1 MSEISITSLKCS
13 NCGAPLPAPNGPVKR
28 IMCPYCSSENIIEG
42 VEKNAE
48 ILSKENIMGGLKF
61 ELNDPTVHKMIVETL
76 CKSECPPVDIFT
88 EVDVRRARKVVVPA
102 YWFDN
107 CTGTATVS
115 YEKGVERE
123 QQQIVGKGD
132 KMRTVTKKVTE
143 WTPMTM
149 AVNDTCDFIVS
160 GNKDYT
166 ELFKRLYPE
175 GNNPELVDVELLDYP
190 AEANALSYDIPDA
203 VVFNNQVKPHME
215 DILDKKAKRILEGGM
230 TRNVSLSGGSS
241 IQKGE
246 MRRIS
251 MPVYDI
257 LLDYKGK
264 DYSLYFTGNGGNV
277 VYDSLPVDF
286 ERRDLI
292 NAKQKAIKKFIS
304 PLKILFTVLGIM
316 GCVLGLIML
325 LTGIF
330 AIKTCWGCIPI
341 GVVLLAGAVFAFINM
356 VKQNKIYLADK
367 AKMQAEL
374 DAIIA
379 EFTDAKKKFI
389 ESKTAL
395 KGVFISLTENP
406 EAFDGL
412 KV

>member
-1 MSEISITSLKCS
+1 
-13 NCGAPLPAPNGPVKR
+13 
-28 IMCPYCSSENIIEG
+28 
-42 VEKNAE
+42 
-48 ILSKENIMGGLKF
+48 
-61 ELNDPTVHKMIVETL
+61 
-76 CKSECPPVDIFT
+76 
-88 EVDVRRARKVVVPA
+88 
-102 YWFDN
+102 
-107 CTGTATVS
+107 
-115 YEKGVERE
+115 
-123 QQQIVGKGD
+123 
-132 KMRTVTKKVTE
+132 
-143 WTPMTM
+143 
-149 AVNDTCDFIVS
+149 
-160 GNKDYT
+160 
-166 ELFKRLYPE
+166 
-175 GNNPELVDVELLDYP
+175 
-190 AEANALSYDIPDA
+190 
-203 VVFNNQVKPHME
+203 
-215 DILDKKAKRILEGGM
+215 
-230 TRNVSLSGGSS
+230 
-241 IQKGE
+241 
-246 MRRIS
+246 

-292 NAKQKAIKKFIS
+292 NGKQKAIKKFIS

-341 GVVLLAGAVFAFINM
+341 GVALFAGAVFAFINM
-356 VKQNKIYLADK
+356 VKQNKIYLEDK